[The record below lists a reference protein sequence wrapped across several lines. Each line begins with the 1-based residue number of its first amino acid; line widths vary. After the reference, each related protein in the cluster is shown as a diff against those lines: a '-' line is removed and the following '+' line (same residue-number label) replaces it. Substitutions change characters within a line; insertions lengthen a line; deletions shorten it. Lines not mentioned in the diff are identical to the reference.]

1 MRLVTDEAVPEVKI
15 TVECD
20 EEGDVALKAN
30 GIVVL
35 WVMGCFNGIRLKGCD
50 PKELAS
56 LGFKMKGDTV
66 AIV

>member
-15 TVECD
+15 TVERD
-20 EEGDVALKAN
+20 EAGDVALKAN

-35 WVMGCFNGIRLKGCD
+35 WVMGCFNGIRLNGCD

-56 LGFKMKGDTV
+56 LGFKMKDDTV

>member
-1 MRLVTDEAVPEVKI
+1 MRLITDEAVPEVRI
-15 TVECD
+15 TVERD
-20 EEGDVALKAN
+20 GAGDVALKAN

-35 WVMGCFNGIRLKGCD
+35 WVMGYLKGIRLNSCD

-56 LGFKMKGDTV
+56 LGFIMKDDKV

>member
-20 EEGDVALKAN
+20 DEGDVALKAH

-35 WVMGCFNGIRLKGCD
+35 WVIGRFNGIRLNGCD

>member
-1 MRLVTDEAVPEVKI
+1 MRLVTDEAVPDVKI
-15 TVECD
+15 TVERD

-35 WVMGCFNGIRLKGCD
+35 WVMERFNGIRLNDCD

-56 LGFKMKGDTV
+56 LGFKMKDDTV

>member
-15 TVECD
+15 TVERD

-35 WVMGCFNGIRLKGCD
+35 WVMGCFNGIRLNGCD